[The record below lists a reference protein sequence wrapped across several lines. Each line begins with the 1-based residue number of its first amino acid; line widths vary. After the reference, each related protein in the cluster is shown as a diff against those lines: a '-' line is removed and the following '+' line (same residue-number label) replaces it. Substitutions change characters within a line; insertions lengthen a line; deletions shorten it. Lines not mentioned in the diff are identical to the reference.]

1 MKRLE
6 REAMVSKREAAR
18 VRRFVC
24 DQLHD
29 EPDLSKLSLGIL
41 KKRYLALE
49 GLESLN
55 PHTRN
60 YMKQVVEEELMK
72 MQDID
77 ENGGEQETKKPQ
89 NKRKREQEND
99 EVKSGTDEEDESRAK
114 KSRCQSSSSSESED
128 EDGCKTGSEKE
139 DQSSSGSE
147 DTVGKVKNPQ
157 QKTNAKQTQRK
168 KNQDSS
174 DEEVSESGKNESDC
188 GESPKERMKK
198 KGNPK
203 SGEMKR
209 SSSLSPGKKKTSSGE
224 EDESETDKKNDKR
237 DCNESSDDN
246 EKDEM
251 VPVQKKNNETDS
263 DSSSLTSLEDDDQ
276 KGGTENRKKKTVKKE
291 RESTKG
297 EKEDNKTVVRLKR
310 YIALCGVKRN
320 YKKLLSGC
328 RSVRSMVTVL
338 KKELEDLGVQGQP
351 SIKKCKS
358 ARMKR
363 EEAQEV
369 AELDVGNI
377 IATQG
382 RPKRR
387 GASASWEQ
395 HDPLSSTYKRT
406 LHSGSDSDQE
416 NDKSK
421 GHRKTRDWANL
432 QGIISDDADSD

>member
-1 MKRLE
+1 
-6 REAMVSKREAAR
+6 MVSNQEAAR

-24 DQLHD
+24 DQLRD

-72 MQDID
+72 MQDVD

-147 DTVGKVKNPQ
+147 DTVGKVKKPQ
-157 QKTNAKQTQRK
+157 QKTNAKQTQRT

-174 DEEVSESGKNESDC
+174 DEEVSESGKNGDESDC
-188 GESPKERMKK
+188 GDSPKERMKQ
-198 KGNPK
+198 KGNPT

-224 EDESETDKKNDKR
+224 EDESETDKKNDKL

-246 EKDEM
+246 EKDEK

-291 RESTKG
+291 RESTRG

-328 RSVRSMVTVL
+328 RSVRSMVTAL

-369 AELDVGNI
+369 AELDVSNI

-421 GHRKTRDWANL
+421 GHRRTRDWANL